1 MAFDLCIGKKQSDSF
16 CTSVYFLPIIWYTV
30 NTAILLGGEH
40 MNYLSVA
47 EIAKKWNI
55 SERSVRNYCAQERIP
70 GAVLIGKTWHIPE
83 NAEKPARSNGKKTPV
98 KTLLSVLQEEKQ
110 TKYAGGIYHKTQID
124 LTYNSNHIEGSRLTH
139 DQIRYMFETNTIG
152 VENEVLNVDDVIE
165 TSNHFR
171 CIDLII
177 DHAASTLSEHFIKK
191 LHHILKTS
199 TSDSRKDWFA
209 VGEYKRLPNEVGGMQ
224 TSLPEEVADK
234 MKALLSDYNA
244 VSKKTLNDI
253 LDFHVRFERIHPF
266 QDGNGRVG
274 RLIMFKECLKY
285 NIVPFIIEEN
295 LKLFY
300 YRSLKEWYNE
310 KGYLTDTC
318 VTAQDKYKAYLDYFR
333 IPYEK

>member
-1 MAFDLCIGKKQSDSF
+1 
-16 CTSVYFLPIIWYTV
+16 
-30 NTAILLGGEH
+30 

-98 KTLLSVLQEEKQ
+98 KTLLSILQEEKR

-139 DQIRYMFETNTIG
+139 DQTRYIFETNTIG

-191 LHHILKTS
+191 LHHILKTG

-224 TSLPEEVADK
+224 TSLPEEVADR

-244 VSKKTLNDI
+244 VPKKTLDDI

-300 YRSLKEWYNE
+300 YRGLKEWYNE

-318 VTAQDKYKAYLDYFR
+318 LTAQDKYKAYLDYFR
-333 IPYEK
+333 ISYEK

>member
-1 MAFDLCIGKKQSDSF
+1 
-16 CTSVYFLPIIWYTV
+16 
-30 NTAILLGGEH
+30 

-47 EIAKKWNI
+47 ETAKKWNI

-98 KTLLSVLQEEKQ
+98 KTLLSILQEEKR

-139 DQIRYMFETNTIG
+139 DQTRYIFETNTIG

-191 LHHILKTS
+191 LNHILKTS

-224 TSLPEEVADK
+224 TSLPEKVADK

-244 VSKKTLNDI
+244 VPKKTLDDI

-295 LKLFY
+295 LKMFY
-300 YRSLKEWYNE
+300 YRGLKEWYNE

-318 VTAQDKYKAYLDYFR
+318 LTAQDKYKAYLDYFR
-333 IPYEK
+333 IPY

>member
-1 MAFDLCIGKKQSDSF
+1 
-16 CTSVYFLPIIWYTV
+16 
-30 NTAILLGGEH
+30 

-47 EIAKKWNI
+47 ETAKKWNI

-98 KTLLSVLQEEKQ
+98 KTLLSILQEEKR

-139 DQIRYMFETNTIG
+139 DQTRYIFETNTIG

-224 TSLPEEVADK
+224 TSLPEEVADR

-244 VSKKTLNDI
+244 VPKKTLDDI

-300 YRSLKEWYNE
+300 YRGLKEWYNE

-318 VTAQDKYKAYLDYFR
+318 LTAQDKYKAYLDYFR
-333 IPYEK
+333 ILYEK

>member
-1 MAFDLCIGKKQSDSF
+1 
-16 CTSVYFLPIIWYTV
+16 
-30 NTAILLGGEH
+30 

-47 EIAKKWNI
+47 ETAKKWNI

-98 KTLLSVLQEEKQ
+98 ETLLSILQEEKR

-124 LTYNSNHIEGSRLTH
+124 LTYNSNHIEGSRLTY
-139 DQIRYMFETNTIG
+139 DQTRYIFETNTIG

-165 TSNHFR
+165 TSNHVR

-177 DHAASTLSEHFIKK
+177 DHAESTISEHFIKK
-191 LHHILKTS
+191 MHHILKTG

-224 TSLPEEVADK
+224 TSLPEEVADR

-244 VSKKTLNDI
+244 VPKKTLDDI
-253 LDFHVRFERIHPF
+253 LDFHVRFESIHPF

-300 YRSLKEWYNE
+300 YRGLKKWYNE

-318 VTAQDKYKAYLDYFR
+318 LTAQDQYKAYLDYFR
-333 IPYEK
+333 IPYEE

>member
-1 MAFDLCIGKKQSDSF
+1 
-16 CTSVYFLPIIWYTV
+16 
-30 NTAILLGGEH
+30 

-47 EIAKKWNI
+47 ETAKKWNI

-98 KTLLSVLQEEKQ
+98 KTLLSILQEEKR

-139 DQIRYMFETNTIG
+139 DQTRYIFETNTIG

-191 LHHILKTS
+191 LHYILKTG

-224 TSLPEEVADK
+224 TSLPEEVADR

-244 VSKKTLNDI
+244 VPKKTLDDI

-300 YRSLKEWYNE
+300 YRGLKEWYNE

-318 VTAQDKYKAYLDYFR
+318 LTAQDKYKAYLDYFR